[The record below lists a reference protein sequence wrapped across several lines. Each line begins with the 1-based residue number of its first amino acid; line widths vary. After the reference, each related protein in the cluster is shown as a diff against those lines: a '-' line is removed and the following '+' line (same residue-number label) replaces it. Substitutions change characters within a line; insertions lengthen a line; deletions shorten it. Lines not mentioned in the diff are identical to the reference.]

1 MFVCKFCNKECKSA
15 SSVSSHQPV
24 CRSNSNRKN
33 PADWATGNR
42 KGLPSWN
49 AGLHGDK
56 RLMHTV
62 QSKELM
68 SAKRNER
75 SAEWNANNGKA
86 ISVAIT
92 KKVADGQWHTSL
104 AKRMHIDYNG
114 VDLHGSWEVAYAKF
128 LDNNNIKWQRN
139 KDSFAYTFQGKERR
153 YTPDF
158 YLIDDNVYIEIKGY
172 KTEKDDAKWTQFP
185 PHRKLVVL
193 MKKNLVEMKVI

>member
-56 RLMHTV
+56 RLMHTA

-158 YLIDDNVYIEIKGY
+158 YLIDDDVYIEIKGY
-172 KTEKDDAKWTQFP
+172 KTEKDDAK
-185 PHRKLVVL
+185 
-193 MKKNLVEMKVI
+193 